1 MQIPDSLTISGKY
14 YQPDELRQ
22 FAVALT
28 QSDEIWQNDLGNFIH
43 DWLSSEADIEV
54 HTSGS
59 TGEPR
64 LIRHSKT
71 AMLES
76 AAATGKI
83 LGLPPGQ
90 KALLCLSTK
99 TIAGM
104 MMVVRAML
112 FRMNLIIVP
121 PTGSPL
127 QKLSADTQVDFAA
140 MVPAQVFNSLNN
152 EKEAALLSRIG
163 NLIIGG
169 GEISRALEERII
181 AMPNSVYATYGMTET
196 ITNIALRRIS
206 GSLHTD
212 YFTALP
218 GIKLSS
224 DERGCLV
231 IEAPKISKKPVITN
245 DIVKFT
251 GQFSFLWLGRYD
263 NVINRGGQKI
273 IPEEVERKIA
283 GCIKG
288 RFFVTAVTD
297 EKFGEIPVLV
307 LESPDMSDAEKAQ
320 LLDKLKALCDRGEAP
335 AKVFTFDR
343 FVETSSGKVNRRM
356 TMKL

>member
-1 MQIPDSLTISGKY
+1 MQIPDTLCINGTQF
-14 YQPDELRQ
+14 QPEELREY
-22 FAVALT
+22 AVSLI
-28 QSDEIWQNDLGNFIH
+28 QSEEIWQNDLGSFILQ
-43 DWLSSEADIEV
+43 WLSPGADIEV

-64 LIRHSKT
+64 LIRHHKS

-76 AAATGKI
+76 ASATGKI
-83 LGLPPGQ
+83 LGLEPGQ

-112 FRMNLIIVP
+112 LRMNLICVP

-127 QKLSADTQVDFAA
+127 SHMTADTLLDFAA

-152 EKEAALLSRIG
+152 DKDARLLSRIK

-169 GEISRALEERII
+169 GEISKMLEEKIM
-181 AMPNSVYATYGMTET
+181 AMPNPVYATYGMTET
-196 ITNIALRRIS
+196 ITHIALRRIS
-206 GSLHTD
+206 GNLHAD
-212 YFTALP
+212 SFTALP
-218 GIKLSS
+218 GINLSS

-231 IEAPKISKKPVITN
+231 IEAPNISKQPVITN
-245 DIVKFT
+245 DLVKLA
-251 GQFSFLWLGRYD
+251 GPFSFVWLGRFD

-288 RFFVTAVTD
+288 RFFVTAIPD

-307 LESPDMSDAEKAQ
+307 LESPDMSVYEKSQ
-320 LLDKLKALCDRGEAP
+320 LLDKIKGLCDRGETP
-335 AKVFTFDR
+335 AKVFTFKA

-356 TMKL
+356 TLKL